1 MQIIA
6 LYKTVSKNKAAFQ
19 SYLWPRLRIHFVSV
33 VDIPLTLKRK
43 LYKRRA
49 LTGGLGYLVIIKQVF
64 EVLLLLLFL
73 QSPQSAVQLRLKVL
87 HLCLSL
93 SRATS
98 ALGENL
104 LAADDL
110 AKRSERRRES
120 TKITNRLTALLWDL
134 V

>member
-1 MQIIA
+1 MA
-6 LYKTVSKNKAAFQ
+6 LSANTFCERCCPHTQ
-19 SYLWPRLRIHFVSV
+19 
-33 VDIPLTLKRK
+33 RK

-64 EVLLLLLFL
+64 EVLLLLLLLFL

-87 HLCLSL
+87 HLSLSL